1 MYALWYSLDVIERER
16 EREREK
22 VTSTRLNMLS
32 VSGLMD
38 LKRPSLSSRN
48 LDLLAG
54 GKWG

>member
-16 EREREK
+16 EK
-22 VTSTRLNMLS
+22 VTLTRLNMLS